1 MNAKSRAQ
9 GQLELYQRYCGIAYA
24 ATNSEIRL
32 AYEGLARQAL
42 LCAAKL
48 DPAAVANATAVTMAK
63 LT

>member
-9 GQLELYQRYCGIAYA
+9 GQLELYQRYSAVA
-24 ATNSEIRL
+24 RAVTNSEIRL

-42 LCAAKL
+42 LCATKL
-48 DPAAVANATAVTMAK
+48 DPDAANATAITMAE

>member
-1 MNAKSRAQ
+1 MNAKNRAQ
-9 GQLELYQRYCGIAYA
+9 GQLELYQRYSGIAYA
-24 ATNSEIRL
+24 VTNSEIRL

-48 DPAAVANATAVTMAK
+48 DPAAAANATAVKMSK